1 MPWRSRRSSCR
12 SAATARKWSSITAPR
27 SKSPRRW
34 KTWRAGAKTAR
45 AAAKRVRRLAVRK
58 ATMPRRPARRSA
70 AGDREDDIIGFLP
83 TVLLFSG
90 CLDFARRLGYII
102 KASMDAVPEFGR
114 PHRSI
119 GSEGANLRIRLVHR
133 IAMKEMCHVLAVRAH
148 WLPSRSTV
156 HRAASALTVLPPPD
170 AGQPSLARHRRHADA
185 TEHGVAASCA
195 GYSPYPSDVIDP
207 THTLFVPRS
216 LVFRL
221 SKWCDHAGS
230 GETDARKFTRALF
243 RHGNELGAIPRRF
256 VDQGDHPIPPRPST
270 VALSDFERWADS
282 ILAAWGGIPN
292 KPHAVSAALG
302 AW

>member
-1 MPWRSRRSSCR
+1 MSWQYALIGSQVGLQFIGRH
-12 SAATARKWSSITAPR
+12 PR
-27 SKSPRRW
+27 SQS
-34 KTWRAGAKTAR
+34 
-45 AAAKRVRRLAVRK
+45 
-58 ATMPRRPARRSA
+58 S
-70 AGDREDDIIGFLP
+70 LP
-83 TVLLFSG
+83 QML
-90 CLDFARRLGYII
+90 
-102 KASMDAVPEFGR
+102 
-114 PHRSI
+114 
-119 GSEGANLRIRLVHR
+119 ANLVSHGIG
-133 IAMKEMCHVLAVRAH
+133 AMQTQLNMALQHPAH
-148 WLPSRSTV
+148 Y
-156 HRAASALTVLPPPD
+156 A
-170 AGQPSLARHRRHADA
+170 
-185 TEHGVAASCA
+185 
-195 GYSPYPSDVIDP
+195 PYPSDVIDP